1 MSAIFSRILNMSLTG
16 SIVIA
21 AVLLARFLLR
31 RSPKKY
37 AYALWAVVLFRLLCP
52 VSISA
57 PVSALEV
64 AAPRVQQSGTTS
76 VLSYLPQT
84 AIADADFTP
93 VYRESL
99 EQTDPE
105 PVGYKPTPAHIAS
118 IVWITGV
125 CAMAGCSLLQYI
137 RLRKRLAGAVGLG
150 MPGRVYTSER
160 IDTAFVLGFFRPEIY
175 IPAHIPQQERTWIL
189 AHERCHIR
197 RFDPLWKLLG
207 FGALCLHWFNPLVW
221 LAFFLA
227 CKDMEMSC
235 DEAVIRAFGPD
246 CRADYSAALLHCSV
260 PHSAAIGMPLAFGEG
275 NTKSRILNLSRW
287 KKPKVWLSVLCA
299 AVCTAVLVAC
309 ALNPKQGAELPVVSG
324 SAGIGFGDFYFTLPE
339 GFTYRLEEL
348 AQKPHT
354 MLFRGILSKDGSQ
367 VGTVMEYARPEVL
380 DDDFQWQHDL
390 DLPEWK
396 DSTLGFF
403 ADATPD
409 GTGGIGQSSL
419 EFFSDVPTEQ
429 ERTVKRLHTFFFYG
443 ESMYDLCLDEMLLDD
458 QEVQEILSTASVGTA
473 KKETPALP
481 YQIADLPEGYS
492 VLYDDSGILITDGT
506 QIVGGIIGYSIPE
519 GVCDTYDQ
527 WFEWLADVGIPDY
540 EDSSL
545 RLDSAMSDFRGGW
558 HANFQSIA
566 EVEGE
571 PEVKRSHHFTVRGTT
586 VYDVWLDEKVLDS
599 DTRDAIYGAIHYI
612 EPTVEHKT
620 LTVNLYGEDIT
631 CDAELIVRPG
641 YAIYLPSEG
650 WPFGSQEIISGVPTD
665 TLEYGEDE
673 NIRLSIAT
681 LAGKDLRQA
690 QQWVMENWP
699 EYQMIEDKQGGV
711 GGADSQGNILMAQ
724 FHCAEGVTYAVIQQ
738 YPQLAAANGGM
749 LLSPFTDTFTLTQDS
764 AEPVMTQEELDF
776 LKCLAVMGSA
786 SDGPCWIVSEQELD
800 GVQTTLQLLGTEEAT
815 MVLVQSDQDGFR
827 REAYMEFGDD
837 YFCNSGHETEQGEI
851 VWHPC
856 EDSHDFAMP
865 AMASCIWNK
874 HFTRYMGSTE
884 DETGECISYTMIGYD
899 DDGKE
904 IPIRNVNFYFD
915 PDGNFIRSQ
924 WEILA
929 DFAESFTKATES
941 FVSVDAEEITAEIE
955 REYRRAIS

>member
-1 MSAIFSRILNMSLTG
+1 MSEVLSRILNMSLTG

-84 AIADADFTP
+84 STAAADFVP
-93 VYRESL
+93 VYRESR

-105 PVGYKPTPAHIAS
+105 PAGCKPTPAHIAS
-118 IVWITGV
+118 IVWIAGV

-150 MPGRVYTSER
+150 MPGRVYMSER
-160 IDTAFVLGFFRPEIY
+160 IDTAFVLGCFRPEIY
-175 IPAHIPQQERTWIL
+175 IPAHIPPQERTWIL

-197 RFDPLWKLLG
+197 RLDPLWKLLG

-227 CKDMEMSC
+227 CRDMEMSC
-235 DEAVIRAFGPD
+235 DEAVIRAYGAD

-260 PHSAAIGMPLAFGEG
+260 SHSAAIGMPLAFGEG

-299 AVCTAVLVAC
+299 AVCIVVLAAC
-309 ALNPKQGAELPVVSG
+309 ALNPKQGAELPAVSG
-324 SAGIGFGDFYFTLPE
+324 SAQIGFGDLYFTLPE
-339 GFTYRLEEL
+339 GFTYTLEEL
-348 AQKPHT
+348 DRKPHT
-354 MLFRGILSKDGSQ
+354 MGFRGILLKDGSQ
-367 VGTVMEYARPEVL
+367 VGTVMEYAKPEAL
-380 DDDFQWQHDL
+380 SGFQWQHDL
-390 DLPEWK
+390 DLPEWQ

-403 ADATPD
+403 ADAVPD
-409 GTGGIGQSSL
+409 ETGGVVQSTL
-419 EFFSDVPTEQ
+419 EFFSDVPPEQ
-429 ERTVKRLHTFFFYG
+429 EGTVRRLHTFFFYE
-443 ESMYDLCLDEMLLDD
+443 ESMYDLCLDEMLLGD
-458 QEVQEILSTASVGTA
+458 QEVHEILSGASVGTA
-473 KKETPALP
+473 KEETPALP
-481 YQIADLPEGYS
+481 YRIGNLPEGYS
-492 VLYDDSGILITDGT
+492 VLYDDSGILITDGA
-506 QIVGGIIGYSIPE
+506 QIVGGITAYPIPE
-519 GVCDTYDQ
+519 GVYDPYDK
-527 WFEWLADVGIPDY
+527 WFEWLANVGIPDY

-545 RLDSAMSDFRGGW
+545 MLDSAMSDFSGGW
-558 HANFQSIA
+558 NANFQSSA
-566 EVEGE
+566 ETGGE
-571 PEVKRSHHFTVRGTT
+571 PEVKRSHHFTVQGTT
-586 VYDVWLDEKVLDS
+586 VYDVWLDTKLLGSETEAAV
-599 DTRDAIYGAIHYI
+599 YEAIHYI
-612 EPTVEHKT
+612 APAVEHKA
-620 LTVNLYGEDIT
+620 LTVNIDGEDVT
-631 CDAELIVRPG
+631 CDTELIARPG

-665 TLEYGEDE
+665 TLEYGENE
-673 NIRLSIAT
+673 NIRLSIVT
-681 LAGKDLRQA
+681 LAGKNFRQS

-724 FHCAEGVTYAVIQQ
+724 FHCAADVTYAVIQQ
-738 YPQLAAANGGM
+738 YPESAAANGGI
-749 LLSPFTDTFTLTQDS
+749 LLSAFADSFTLTQDS

-786 SDGPCWIVSEQELD
+786 ADGPCWIASEQELD
-800 GVQTTLQLLGTEEAT
+800 GVRTTLQFLGTEEAS
-815 MVLVQSDQDGFR
+815 MVLVQSDQGGFR
-827 REAYMEFGDD
+827 REAFMEFDGDS
-837 YFCNSGHETEQGEI
+837 FCNSGYETEQGEI

-856 EDSHDFAMP
+856 EDSHDFSMP
-865 AMASCIWNK
+865 AMASCVWNK
-874 HFTRYMGSTE
+874 HYTRYMGSTQ
-884 DETGECISYTMIGYD
+884 DEAGERISYTMVSYD
-899 DDGKE
+899 DNGKE
-904 IPIRNVNFYFD
+904 IPIRTADFYFD
-915 PDGNFIRSQ
+915 PDGNFISSQ

-929 DFAESFTKATES
+929 DFAESFTNATES
-941 FVSVDAEEITAEIE
+941 FVSLDAERITAEIR
-955 REYRRAIS
+955 REYQRAIS